1 MVKKYRLNIRLKIIY
16 ISIVILFVFVLAI
29 LRYAF
34 NRSRNLLIQQEIGII
49 SQVMNRNELAVE
61 EVMDAVR
68 KLSAVSN
75 THKQIASLLNES
87 YKNQLYSSENA
98 SRIRS
103 LEEELLFYK
112 NIFMDYRIHYVI
124 MGADG
129 TIYSIADGI
138 ENSAMFGKQLLESV
152 KQQAWF
158 HEFMEKERVSCW
170 VAPCMYDKKGV
181 IKEEGDP
188 HIFFVRRI
196 QDYNTQKYL
205 GVSIVSFP
213 IDNFS
218 ELLTPYG
225 NGGLM
230 LLNQE
235 NQPVYTRDS
244 ENYFEGVNV
253 EDLTAQFNKGQ
264 GHFYFDKQNVSYL
277 VNYQKV
283 EDCGWYLVNMIPIMV
298 TTQAVDHFYRS
309 ITGLV
314 FLIALAA
321 AAVCLAMY
329 IYINAPL
336 NRLVRRVSS
345 VNIGGTRVSEA
356 AEISRPSFG
365 IAETEMEINR
375 MVDYIEELSAQALK
389 QRDIE
394 QNLRYEMLRAQ
405 LNPHFLFNTLNI
417 IKWSA
422 MMSGA
427 ANIADMITSLGI
439 LLENTMNR
447 GEKETALREEIKV
460 VKAWAEIKNWGLKN
474 RIQIYCEIPDDLL
487 DFRVIR
493 FFLQPLVENAVLHGM
508 NGQENGEIRI
518 QAERED
524 MGVCVSVHDNG
535 SGIDAQTLERIC
547 RELDGE
553 YKRRHVTGIGLKSI
567 HELMKTKYGP
577 EYGLTIESDKM
588 RGTTVY
594 ALFPDREDKHN
605 AESNDRG

>member
-1 MVKKYRLNIRLKIIY
+1 MKKYRLNIRLKVIY

-34 NRSRNLLIQQEIGII
+34 NRSRNLLIQQEVGII

-87 YKNQLYSSENA
+87 YKDQLYSSENA

-103 LEEELLFYK
+103 LEDELLFYK
-112 NIFMDYRIHYVI
+112 NIFMDYRIHYII

-129 TIYSIADGI
+129 TVYSVADGI
-138 ENSAMFGKQLLESV
+138 ENSAMFGKKLWESV
-152 KQQAWF
+152 KQQQWYQK
-158 HEFMEKERVSCW
+158 FMEEGEGACW
-170 VAPCMYDKKGV
+170 IAPCRYDKKGI
-181 IKEEGDP
+181 IKDGGDP
-188 HIFFVRRI
+188 YILFVRRI

-213 IDNFS
+213 IYNFS

-230 LLNQE
+230 LLNE
-235 NQPVYTRDS
+235 KNQPVYTRDG
-244 ENYFEGVNV
+244 EYYFKGIDTGE
-253 EDLTAQFNKGQ
+253 LKTQFISSQ
-264 GHFYFDKQNVSYL
+264 GHFYFDKENVSYL
-277 VNYQKV
+277 VNYQTI
-283 EDCGWYLVNMIPIMV
+283 EDCGWHLVNLIPVTV

-314 FLIALAA
+314 LLIAVAA
-321 AAVCLAMY
+321 AVVCLAMY
-329 IYINAPL
+329 VYINAPL

-356 AEISRPSFG
+356 AENFHPSFG

-375 MVDYIEELSAQALK
+375 MVDYIEQLSAQALK
-389 QRDIE
+389 QKDIE

-474 RIQIYCEIPDDLL
+474 RIQIHCDIPDELM
-487 DFRVIR
+487 DFHVIR

-518 QAERED
+518 RAERTNK
-524 MGVCVSVHDNG
+524 GVCISVQDNG
-535 SGIDAQTLERIC
+535 AGIDAQTLERIC

-553 YKRRHVTGIGLKSI
+553 YKRRHVTGIGLASI
-567 HELMKTKYGP
+567 HELMKTKYGT
-577 EYGLTIESDKM
+577 EYGLTIESGRM
-588 RGTTVY
+588 IGTTVY
-594 ALFPDREDKHN
+594 ALFPDEEDKRD
-605 AESNDRG
+605 A